1 MNVTRYFLLLS
12 LNWIP
17 KIICILF
24 AIFISLFAMDVFGQ
38 GAGFLATFVALM
50 AHLIPAFLVVII
62 LILSWKWPWIGG
74 ISFIIL
80 GIAYVIMMEG
90 KYLII
95 YIPLFLVGILFLL
108 SWYFRKEI
116 KEARAIYRE

>member
-1 MNVTRYFLLLS
+1 
-12 LNWIP
+12 
-17 KIICILF
+17 
-24 AIFISLFAMDVFGQ
+24 MDVFGQ
-38 GAGFLATFVALM
+38 GASFWATFVALM
-50 AHLIPAFLVVII
+50 AHLIPTFLVVII

-108 SWYFRKEI
+108 SWHFRKEI
-116 KEARAIYRE
+116 KEAQAIYRE